1 MFCERCRIFAIPCAK
16 MAELMYFC
24 SRIRNGKILP
34 QK

>member
-1 MFCERCRIFAIPCAK
+1 MFCDSCRDIAIPCAK

-24 SRIRNGKILP
+24 SRVCDHRIQM